1 MEQLQALPVGQR
13 DARLLEMR
21 EALFGTQLTCLTS
34 CPRCGE
40 KLELALQTG
49 QLRST
54 PPDGQASAS
63 HTLSAG
69 QVEVKFRLPNSADL
83 LQIADLADAS
93 QARATLLERCVQQVT
108 RSGAPLSV
116 SELPEDVLSGIT
128 ERMAQID
135 PQADIQI
142 ALTCPA
148 CAWQWSSLFDIVSY
162 LWSEIN
168 TWAIRM
174 LREVHQLASV
184 YGWRESDILALSP
197 LRRQLYLEL
206 IG

>member
-1 MEQLQALPVGQR
+1 
-13 DARLLEMR
+13 
-21 EALFGTQLTCLTS
+21 
-34 CPRCGE
+34 
-40 KLELALQTG
+40 
-49 QLRST
+49 
-54 PPDGQASAS
+54 
-63 HTLSAG
+63 
-69 QVEVKFRLPNSADL
+69 VEVKFRLPNSADL
-83 LQIADLADAS
+83 LLIADLADAS

-108 RSGAPLSV
+108 RSGAPLPV